1 MRAKLYT
8 LAEEQRAKELWEARL
23 SQVGSWDRSEKIR
36 TYNFPQDRVTD
47 HRIGQNFSGIPHI
60 MMWRLAPIIDACAV
74 ADQQAKLEAA
84 WKGQV

>member
-1 MRAKLYT
+1 MRAKLNV
-8 LAEEQRAKELWEARL
+8 LAEEQRAKEMGEARL

-47 HRIGQNFSGIPHI
+47 HRIGQNFSGLPGI
-60 MMWRLAPIIDACAV
+60 MLGKLLPIVDACAV

-84 WKGQV
+84 ARGV